1 MKNAKQSKGL
11 KEVVSSR
18 SLYKSKYG
26 LRIKLR
32 ASTFISPDELP
43 LSREMKA
50 IHKIFDTER
59 IHATADHI
67 SGDLNAES
75 LGGGRPA

>member
-11 KEVVSSR
+11 KEVVSLVQVEVR
-18 SLYKSKYG
+18 PANQAQG
-26 LRIKLR
+26 VN
-32 ASTFISPDELP
+32 FISPDRLP

-50 IHKIFDTER
+50 IHKFGYTER
-59 IHATADHI
+59 IRATADHI